1 MSTFM
6 HKQKRCFNMISRNIN
21 SSIVLV
27 RDVLMFVVIMSQDLL
42 QFLMSGTYSHLKDK
56 VLKKGIR

>member
-6 HKQKRCFNMISRNIN
+6 HKQKRCFNMVSRNIN

-42 QFLMSGTYSHLKDK
+42 QFLMSSHLKDK

>member
-1 MSTFM
+1 M

-27 RDVLMFVVIMSQDLL
+27 RGVLMFVVIMSQDLL
-42 QFLMSGTYSHLKDK
+42 HFLMSSHLKDK